1 MEIDLQLVDING
13 GIQMAIKDRGNI
25 TGAMKGG
32 AVDVSDVFST
42 YVYTG
47 NGTTQDIVNGIDL
60 ATEGGM
66 VWIKA
71 RNATTGHFLVDT
83 VRGVNKGVYTDRT
96 NAQGTYTDSVTTFN
110 SNGFSMGPDTETNWI
125 NINLQT
131 HASWTFRK
139 APRFFDMVKYTG
151 NGVAG
156 REIAHELGCDIG
168 MCVIKDT
175 STANAWYVYHKSLG
189 YTTGLLLNGTNAS
202 GGGFQ
207 SINASTDTT
216 ITVEQA
222 WTNVNG
228 SEYIAYLF
236 AHSPVAD

>member
-1 MEIDLQLVDING
+1 
-13 GIQMAIKDRGNI
+13 
-25 TGAMKGG
+25 
-32 AVDVSDVFST
+32 
-42 YVYTG
+42 
-47 NGTTQDIVNGIDL
+47 
-60 ATEGGM
+60 M

-151 NGVAG
+151 NGVARVLSHSLDSTVG
-156 REIAHELGCDIG
+156 TILVKCTSAATGWKVYHRSLGATKYIQLDQT
-168 MCVIKDT
+168 DASATLSTTWNNTEPT
-175 STANAWYVYHKSLG
+175 STEFTLG
-189 YTTGLLLNGTNAS
+189 TDGAVNES
-202 GGGFQ
+202 GR
-207 SINASTDTT
+207 
-216 ITVEQA
+216 
-222 WTNVNG
+222 
-228 SEYIAYLF
+228 EYIAYLF